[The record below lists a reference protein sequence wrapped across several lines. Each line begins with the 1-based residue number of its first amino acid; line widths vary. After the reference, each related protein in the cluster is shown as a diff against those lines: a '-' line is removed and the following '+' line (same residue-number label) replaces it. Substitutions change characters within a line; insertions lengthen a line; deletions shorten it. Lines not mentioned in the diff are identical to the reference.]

1 MIYTGQLTTEETTM
15 SVIIL
20 VKYEIKAALCVCYM
34 FEVAYNKTENM
45 LLNINKIH
53 YEQKKIIALN
63 RI

>member
-1 MIYTGQLTTEETTM
+1 M

-53 YEQKKIIALN
+53 YEQKKFIALN